1 MLCLICSTHKWN
13 YSYSHMLSGAA
24 CWRYSVGLPK
34 YLLFYMKF
42 GMKLKVNPVQCLLQ
56 TRCPA
61 TVMEVCLERQRC
73 SWDRYGNLSAWH
85 THTHTTSVCNKIN
98 LKAKIEIYCKVTVLA
113 GTVQVLM
120 CVCVSR
126 CGPLFNT
133 GFLRRMLSAAVQHSM
148 DDIQPLVKTLIC
160 ESECTTLKSLVH
172 GPSALTN
179 QGKPPTSHLS
189 SVTCEEN
196 SCLQNIV
203 LPLCSGVWSRH

>member
-1 MLCLICSTHKWN
+1 M
-13 YSYSHMLSGAA
+13 
-24 CWRYSVGLPK
+24 V
-34 YLLFYMKF
+34 
-42 GMKLKVNPVQCLLQ
+42 
-56 TRCPA
+56 
-61 TVMEVCLERQRC
+61 
-73 SWDRYGNLSAWH
+73 NLSARH
-85 THTHTTSVCNKIN
+85 THTHTHTHHQQLLCVT
-98 LKAKIEIYCKVTVLA
+98 KIEIYCKVTVLA
-113 GTVQVLM
+113 CTVQLLI

-179 QGKPPTSHLS
+179 QGKTPTSHHS

-196 SCLQNIV
+196 LCLQDIV
-203 LPLCSGVWSRH
+203 LPLCSGVWCRH